1 MAVVMMLGKKKKK
14 LTAQPP
20 QGGVMPHFSILI
32 RVQPELT
39 DKTFGK
45 IEAWKQILTSRK
57 SSLSK
62 NHLDVTII
70 LYLAPMTELISYF

>member
-1 MAVVMMLGKKKKK
+1 MAVVMTLGKKKQ

-20 QGGVMPHFSILI
+20 QGGVMSHFSILV

-45 IEAWKQILTSRK
+45 IEAWKQISTSRK

-70 LYLAPMTELISYF
+70 LYLPPMTELISYF

>member
-1 MAVVMMLGKKKKK
+1 MAVVMMLGKKKQN

-20 QGGVMPHFSILI
+20 QGGVMSHFSILI

-45 IEAWKQILTSRK
+45 IEAWKQISTSRK